1 VASEREWPV
10 AVSGAPAESPSATSA
25 TSSASAGTDAGTA
38 AAVAGGAALLI
49 VAAGFTVRRHRK
61 VEPKPV

>member
-1 VASEREWPV
+1 
-10 AVSGAPAESPSATSA
+10 VSGTPAASPSATSD
-25 TSSASAGTDAGTA
+25 TSASAGTDAGTA

-49 VAAGFTVRRHRK
+49 LGAGFTVRRHRK